1 MPIVVQC
8 SACKK
13 QFQAGDHLAGKQVK
27 CPGCQTVLV
36 LPGGQSAPAVNP
48 HPMDELLSEEIPQR
62 HAGAAGRAEIK
73 CPGCGAPI
81 REDAVLCVDC
91 GYNFRTGRKIVPDTP
106 SQRQARYE
114 ARDDERRGLAP
125 GAKKQKRGEK

>member
-27 CPGCQTVLV
+27 CPGCQTVLL
-36 LPGGQSAPAVNP
+36 LPGGPAAPAAEP
-48 HPMDELLSEEIPQR
+48 HPMDELLSEEIPGHR
-62 HAGAAGRAEIK
+62 KGPAGPSQIK
-73 CPGCGAPI
+73 CPGCGTPVSQ
-81 REDAVLCVDC
+81 DAILCVDC

-106 SQRQARYE
+106 SERRSRYE
-114 ARDDERRGLAP
+114 ARDDAMRGLAP
-125 GAKKQKRGEK
+125 GAKKKKGKK